1 LYIRQIF
8 HIQMK
13 YHLQNMNN
21 HMVGRAAS
29 VVSPFYSILLNFSQF
44 RCLHSNPNFCIRAR
58 LKKIIR
64 VTHKG
69 WDCKDDRNLLKCDDS
84 MFSALDIVI
93 SWVIPWFGNETHNFT
108 CAENCENS
116 QSINSVQSSLK
127 SHPLWVTLYNAYL

>member
-1 LYIRQIF
+1 MYIRQIF
-8 HIQMK
+8 LIQMK
-13 YHLQNMNN
+13 YRLQSMYN

-29 VVSPFYSILLNFSQF
+29 VVSPFYSILLNFSQLG
-44 RCLHSNPNFCIRAR
+44 CLQSNPNFWIRAR
-58 LKKIIR
+58 LKKRIR
-64 VTHKG
+64 VTHNR

-116 QSINSVQSSLK
+116 QSINSINQS
-127 SHPLWVTLYNAYL
+127 HFLWVTLYNAYL